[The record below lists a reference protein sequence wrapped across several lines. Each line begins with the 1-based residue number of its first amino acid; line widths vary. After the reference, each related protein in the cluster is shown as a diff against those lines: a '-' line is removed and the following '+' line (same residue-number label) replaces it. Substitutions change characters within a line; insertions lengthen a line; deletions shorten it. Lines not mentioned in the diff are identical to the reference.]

1 MASRGVNKVILV
13 GNLGQDPEVRYMP
26 NGNAVANITV
36 ATSESWKDQQGQ
48 QQERTEWHRVVLF
61 GKLAEITGEYLRK
74 GSQVYL
80 EGKLQTRKWKDQSG
94 QDRYSTE
101 VVIDQ
106 SGSMQMLGSRG
117 QGGQAQGAPMGGGMP
132 QNAGYQSAPQQAA
145 PAQNQ
150 YAPVPQAAPAYQ
162 APAQQQYA
170 APAPAQQQYG
180 QQQAQPQQGGYA
192 PKPQAAPAPAYQAPA
207 YQAPAAPAQRPAP
220 QPQQNFTPDL
230 DDGWDDDIPF

>member
-145 PAQNQ
+145 PAQSQ
-150 YAPVPQAAPAYQ
+150 YAPAPQAAPAYQ

-170 APAPAQQQYG
+170 APAPAQQTYG
-180 QQQAQPQQGGYA
+180 QQQAQSHAQPQQGGYA
-192 PKPQAAPAPAYQAPA
+192 PKPQAAPAYQAPA
-207 YQAPAAPAQRPAP
+207 APAAPAQRPAS

>member
-48 QQERTEWHRVVLF
+48 QQERTEWHRVVMF

-101 VVIDQ
+101 IVVDQ
-106 SGSMQMLGSRG
+106 GGSMQMLGSRNQNQG
-117 QGGQAQGAPMGGGMP
+117 QNANQGGSYDQQQNQYGNQQQSTPAPQQGGYNNQSQQTQFAPQQNTEQQQVGYAAKPQQGGQAQS
-132 QNAGYQSAPQQAA
+132 NYQQSK
-145 PAQNQ
+145 
-150 YAPVPQAAPAYQ
+150 
-162 APAQQQYA
+162 
-170 APAPAQQQYG
+170 PAPTQS
-180 QQQAQPQQGGYA
+180 
-192 PKPQAAPAPAYQAPA
+192 
-207 YQAPAAPAQRPAP
+207 APAQRPAP
-220 QPQQNFTPDL
+220 QPQKPAQQSYTPDL